1 MDNQHRS
8 TQPQVT
14 DETGRNAKREGD
26 ILGLSDA
33 DPNVPLPGPPV
44 ERGTPSRSREADP
57 DPTRHNTLPRTGGA
71 TGIDM
76 GAGGTGTGVEPAS
89 TAAPGPGRVN
99 TCGPGTTGSALLGW

>member
-8 TQPQVT
+8 TQPDPDNDAAEPVQ
-14 DETGRNAKREGD
+14 KREGD

-33 DPNVPLPGPPV
+33 DPSVPLPGAPV
-44 ERGTPSRSREADP
+44 ERGAPSRSREADP
-57 DPTRHNTLPRTGGA
+57 DPTRHNSLPGRSGA

-89 TAAPGPGRVN
+89 SPRPDPTER
-99 TCGPGTTGSALLGW
+99 